1 MSSEPRLV
9 RIGRI
14 HRYGQGVTVSMP
26 DPAPLVDGRRARRNR
41 SRDLAV
47 DALLDLLGEGV
58 LRPTAQQVAER
69 SGVSLRSIFRIFDDV
84 ETLNAAAA
92 ARQLS
97 RIRHL
102 FVDVVPTGTLPE
114 RVAQVVDINAR
125 LYESVAPIRRAALRA
140 APESPALQEQ
150 LARARGWVRSEV
162 ERVFAPE
169 LATAHRDITPAVEL
183 VLSFEAWDQLRSGQ
197 GVSLPR
203 ATATVVRTITAL
215 LTNPE

>member
-1 MSSEPRLV
+1 V
-9 RIGRI
+9 
-14 HRYGQGVTVSMP
+14 V
-26 DPAPLVDGRRARRNR
+26 
-41 SRDLAV
+41 
-47 DALLDLLGEGV
+47 
-58 LRPTAQQVAER
+58 RPTAQQVAER

-169 LATAHRDITPAVEL
+169 LAKANRDITTAVEL

>member
-1 MSSEPRLV
+1 
-9 RIGRI
+9 
-14 HRYGQGVTVSMP
+14 MP
-26 DPAPLVDGRRARRNR
+26 DPAPVVDGRRARRHR

-84 ETLNAAAA
+84 ESLNAAAA

-102 FVDVVPTGTLPE
+102 FVDVMPTGSLAD
-114 RVAQVVDINAR
+114 RVAQVVAINSR
-125 LYESVAPIRRAALRA
+125 LYESIAPIRRAALRA
-140 APESPALQEQ
+140 APESPALREQ
-150 LARARGWVRSEV
+150 LARARGWVRGEV

-169 LATAHRDITPAVEL
+169 LATATADTTAAVEL
-183 VLSFEAWDQLRSGQ
+183 ALSFEAWDQLRSAQ
-197 GVSLPR
+197 GVSPTR
-203 ATATVVRTITAL
+203 ATATVTRTVTAL
-215 LTNPE
+215 LTAPE